1 MDSGQK
7 LLDISTFIC
16 EIERI
21 LRDKIVIS
29 GNQARFYG
37 EISVHFEDGK
47 RVTIRRNETI
57 K

>member
-1 MDSGQK
+1 MEQK
-7 LLDISTFIC
+7 KSLDISQFIC
-16 EIERI
+16 DIELI
-21 LRDKIVIS
+21 LRDKIIIS
-29 GNQARFYG
+29 CNQARYYG

>member
-1 MDSGQK
+1 MINSQK
-7 LLDISTFIC
+7 YLDISQFIC

-21 LRDKIVIS
+21 LCDKIVIS
-29 GNQARFYG
+29 GNQARYYG